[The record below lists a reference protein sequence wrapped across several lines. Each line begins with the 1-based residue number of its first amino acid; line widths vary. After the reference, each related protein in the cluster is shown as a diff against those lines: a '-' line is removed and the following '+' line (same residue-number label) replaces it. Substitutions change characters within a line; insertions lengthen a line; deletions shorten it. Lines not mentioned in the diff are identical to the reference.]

1 MKLILIMYVC
11 STVGNTCMPPL
22 EITNNYIDMYSC
34 TLDGYKKSVDMLEE
48 IGREEVNKY
57 DIYTKFICKEVTQT

>member
-22 EITNNYIDMYSC
+22 EITNNYTDIYSC
-34 TLDGYKKSVDMLEE
+34 NLDGYKKSVDMLEE

-57 DIYTKFICKEVTQT
+57 DIYTKFICKEITET

>member
-1 MKLILIMYVC
+1 
-11 STVGNTCMPPL
+11 MPPL

-34 TLDGYKKSVDMLEE
+34 HLDGYKKSVDMLEE

-57 DIYTKFICKEVTQT
+57 EIYTKFTCEKLLET